1 MINENC
7 KKCRSCLKIGC
18 PAIVDKGDRIVINS
32 ALCVGCRLCTRL
44 CSFNAIVKAGDK
56 NE

>member
-1 MINENC
+1 MC
-7 KKCRSCLKIGC
+7 MKIGC

-32 ALCVGCRLCTRL
+32 ALCVGCKLCSKV
-44 CSFNAIVKAGDK
+44 CSFNAIEKAGDG